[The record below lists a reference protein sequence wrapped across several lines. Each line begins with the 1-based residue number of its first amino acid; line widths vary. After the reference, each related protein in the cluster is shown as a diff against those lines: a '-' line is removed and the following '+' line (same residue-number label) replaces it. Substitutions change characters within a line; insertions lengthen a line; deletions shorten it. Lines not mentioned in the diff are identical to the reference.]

1 MKSFNSSIL
10 KGQAAVTLWLTA
22 AIFAASAE
30 PIIVKLGYAAG
41 VQPLQ
46 ILVLKNCF
54 AAAVVLLLT
63 RKFVWVGLKQLP
75 HLALLAFLLFCTN
88 GLILLS
94 LTLIPAVVVM
104 TLVTTT
110 PALVAMINSALGRD
124 KLTARFWGGFALCL
138 LGVVL
143 MLEVKSL
150 AANPLGIL
158 AVLSAVVTS
167 SIYRVQMETACR
179 AINPL
184 VVSSYQFPINV
195 LLCLPLMFITPT
207 IGPEALKVGAIVGSA
222 AALANVAFLSAMA
235 IIGSTRVSIISL
247 LQRPLLL
254 VLAIVV
260 LNEPASALQLLGI
273 VLTICGVQI
282 AQVKRKKPPL
292 VILSETASEGVAQ
305 TAADAIPSQSEKQ
318 AGAVAAC
325 FSNRR

>member
-1 MKSFNSSIL
+1 VKSFDSSIL
-10 KGQAAVTLWLTA
+10 KGEAAVTLWLTA

-63 RKFVWVGLKQLP
+63 GKFVWVGVKQLP
-75 HLALLAFLLFCTN
+75 RLALLAFLLFCTN

-94 LTLIPAVVVM
+94 LTLSPAVVVM
-104 TLVTTT
+104 TVVTTT
-110 PALVAMINSALGRD
+110 PALVAIINSSLGRD
-124 KLTARFWGGFALCL
+124 KLTARFWAGFALCL

-150 AANPLGIL
+150 TGNPLGIL
-158 AVLSAVVTS
+158 AVITAVITS
-167 SIYRVQMETACR
+167 SIYRVQMETACK

-195 LLCLPLMFITPT
+195 LLCIPLMFITPT
-207 IGPEALKVGAIVGSA
+207 IGPEAVKVGAIVGSA
-222 AALANVAFLSAMA
+222 AALANIAFLSAMA

-254 VLAIVV
+254 VLAILV
-260 LNEPASALQLLGI
+260 LREPASALQLLGI
-273 VLTICGVQI
+273 ALTIAGVQL
-282 AQVKRKKPPL
+282 AQVKRSKKAI
-292 VILSETASEGVAQ
+292 VILPQENAKAEIETLVCA
-305 TAADAIPSQSEKQ
+305 TTK
-318 AGAVAAC
+318 
-325 FSNRR
+325 

>member
-1 MKSFNSSIL
+1 MISQKLFNSSIL
-10 KGQAAVTLWLTA
+10 KSETAVTLWLTA

-46 ILVLKNCF
+46 ALVLKNCF

-63 RKFVWVGLKQLP
+63 RKFVWVGKEQLP
-75 HLALLAFLLFCTN
+75 RLGLLAFLLFSTN

-94 LTLIPAVVVM
+94 LTLVPAVVVM

-110 PALVAMINSALGRD
+110 PALVAIINSAMGRD
-124 KLTARFWGGFALCL
+124 KLTVKFWTGFALCL
-138 LGVVL
+138 LGVIL

-150 AANPLGIL
+150 AGNPLGIL
-158 AVLSAVVTS
+158 AVLASIITS
-167 SIYRVQMETACR
+167 SIYRVQMETATKT
-179 AINPL
+179 INPL

-195 LLCLPLMFITPT
+195 LLCMPLMLITPA
-207 IGPEALKVGAIVGSA
+207 IGFEALKVGAIIGSG

-235 IIGSTRVSIISL
+235 LIGSTRVSIISL

-260 LNEPASALQLLGI
+260 LNEPASPLQILGI
-273 VLTICGVQI
+273 ILTIAGVQA
-282 AQVKRKKPPL
+282 AQVKRKQQTIHT
-292 VILSETASEGVAQ
+292 VEAQ
-305 TAADAIPSQSEKQ
+305 AIEQPKQSEP
-318 AGAVAAC
+318 AC
-325 FSNRR
+325 SGVR

>member
-10 KGQAAVTLWLTA
+10 KGEAAVTLWLTA

-54 AAAVVLLLT
+54 AATVVLLLT
-63 RKFVWVGLKQLP
+63 RKFVWVGVKQLP
-75 HLALLAFLLFCTN
+75 RLALLAFLLFCTN

-94 LTLIPAVVVM
+94 LTLVPAVVVM

-110 PALVAMINSALGRD
+110 PALVAIINSSLGRD
-124 KLTARFWGGFALCL
+124 KLTIRFWAGFGLCL

-150 AANPLGIL
+150 AGNPLGIV
-158 AVLSAVVTS
+158 AVLAAVVTS
-167 SIYRVQMETACR
+167 SIYRVQMETACK

-195 LLCLPLMFITPT
+195 FLCIPLMFITPS

-222 AALANVAFLSAMA
+222 AALANIAFLSAMA

-254 VLAIVV
+254 ILAIVV

-282 AQVKRKKPPL
+282 AQVKRKKTM
-292 VILSETASEGVAQ
+292 VIPVVPSATSETQEKEREVEPVG
-305 TAADAIPSQSEKQ
+305 AA
-318 AGAVAAC
+318 
-325 FSNRR
+325 